1 VIKLD
6 APSYMEKQKRGS
18 ILLLVLTLE
27 RIHRVKTHYEY
38 LDTYMDDI
46 LIWSKDLM
54 AVIKSLEMNYMLKS
68 LGTLEYCLGGNVEF
82 FGESWKNQAFGLALS
97 AKT

>member
-1 VIKLD
+1 MV
-6 APSYMEKQKRGS
+6 EKAS
-18 ILLLVLTLE
+18 
-27 RIHRVKTHYEY
+27 HYEY
-38 LDTYMDDI
+38 LVTYMDDI
-46 LIWSKDLM
+46 LIWSKDFS
-54 AVIKSLEMNYMLKS
+54 AFIKTLEKTYMVKS